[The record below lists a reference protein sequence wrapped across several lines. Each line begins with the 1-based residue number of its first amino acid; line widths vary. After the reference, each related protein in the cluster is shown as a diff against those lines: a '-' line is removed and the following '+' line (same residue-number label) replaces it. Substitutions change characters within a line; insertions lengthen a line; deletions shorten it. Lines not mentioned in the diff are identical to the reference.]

1 MWAKKGEPLRVKVK
15 QGFKNFY
22 GYTSVS
28 PINGESFSLLLPGV
42 NSELMSLYLKELS
55 KTYKD
60 QEILLI
66 MDQAGW
72 HKSKELQIDARI
84 KILFLPPYSP
94 ELNPVEKLWEWIKK
108 ETIHN
113 MTFDCLDELM
123 DRVCEEFNNLTN
135 EDMKRLCNCSYIHHY
150 I

>member
-94 ELNPVEKLWEWIKK
+94 ELNPVEKLWEWINPN
-108 ETIHN
+108 ISGL
-113 MTFDCLDELM
+113 FFQ
-123 DRVCEEFNNLTN
+123 EFI
-135 EDMKRLCNCSYIHHY
+135 SY
-150 I
+150 